1 MTIALLSFSRLCFV
15 WCAFYLALSLQS
27 AVWAS
32 KRHGSKTLFL
42 EIQSYRASGKRE
54 KARAKLLRRV
64 ALGAIIAMPVGLACW
79 LVAVVKG
86 A

>member
-1 MTIALLSFSRLCFV
+1 MTIALLSLSRLCFA

-27 AVWAS
+27 AWWAS

-42 EIQSYRASGKRE
+42 EIQPYRASGKRE
-54 KARAKLLRRV
+54 KARATLLRRV
-64 ALGAIIAMPVGLACW
+64 ALGAIFAIPVGLATW
-79 LVAVVKG
+79 LLAVVKG